1 MSDNLKFLILI
12 VGITFFLL
20 VLSVAVVSKFGNSRM
35 VQGVIYGYLVSLI
48 NILFSFFSIKW
59 AFNKAN
65 RTFLSVMLGGMGIR
79 IVILFAALFYVRSL
93 PEVHLIAFTMSLIGF
108 YLTLQFFEIKYIQ
121 NELDNK
127 KATT

>member
-20 VLSVAVVSKFGNSRM
+20 VLSVAVVGKFGNSRM

-93 PEVHLIAFTMSLIGF
+93 PHVHLIAFTFSLIGF

-121 NELDNK
+121 SELGNK